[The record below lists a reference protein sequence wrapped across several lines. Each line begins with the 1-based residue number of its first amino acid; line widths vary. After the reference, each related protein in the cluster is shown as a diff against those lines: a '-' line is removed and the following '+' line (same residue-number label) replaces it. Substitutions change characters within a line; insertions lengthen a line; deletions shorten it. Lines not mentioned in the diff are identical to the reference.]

1 MLLFDNPKAI
11 FHGLYYTP
19 IESHSQEQSNGIQY
33 GHLSPLGGL
42 QGPKTIK
49 YAGNYITWVA
59 TP

>member
-1 MLLFDNPKAI
+1 MQNNPNSFFLLLFDNPKAI

-33 GHLSPLGGL
+33 GHLSPLSDL

-49 YAGNYITWVA
+49 YAK
-59 TP
+59 